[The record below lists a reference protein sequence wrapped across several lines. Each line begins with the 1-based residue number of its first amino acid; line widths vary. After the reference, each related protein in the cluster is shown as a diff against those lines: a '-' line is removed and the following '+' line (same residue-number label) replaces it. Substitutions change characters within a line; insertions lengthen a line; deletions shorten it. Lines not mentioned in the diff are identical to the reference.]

1 MLRLAELNKLLD
13 VGDVEEKENL
23 PPLVGDVKRDII
35 DFCNRV
41 YEENYSYDEE
51 FNSLYP
57 DLKRIGITYTDT
69 PDERYGIQFELDLED
84 YTATQY
90 VNDII
95 VSHYDYVKENGS
107 VEKAVD
113 VMKFEMENRVSLQ
126 LMKIN

>member
-1 MLRLAELNKLLD
+1 MLRLVELNKLLD

-23 PPLVGDVKRDII
+23 PPLVEDVKRAII
-35 DFCNRV
+35 DFCNRE

-107 VEKAVD
+107 VEKALD